1 MRNREII
8 KAWLVLNLT
17 LFAFGF
23 ASYAEQANPIFDT
36 VVIPRISPIPS
47 DVSGAKT
54 FRQSLDGMWKFIANP
69 AAGFETAV
77 SVDGWADIKVPG
89 EWAMQGF
96 DVERGKAAGY
106 FRTFAVPSYWKNKR
120 VKLRFNAVYSDATV
134 YVNGKKAGSHVGGFT
149 AFELDVTE
157 LIKIDKENTLSL
169 AVKNESVAD
178 SLASGSKYACHP
190 LGGISRSVS
199 LIALPQV
206 NISSLAMQ
214 TIFDKEF
221 KDATLT
227 ALIDISNESSADVS
241 GMKVDFEL
249 SPWKSTKKV
258 TLGNDT
264 IVCEIVKPGQTAKL
278 KFSAEVAGPKKWDC
292 ENPNLYVL
300 TCKLIK
306 GGKVIETVKQRFGFR
321 QCEVIGNQLFV
332 NGTAVKLRGV
342 NRHEVYPLTGRS
354 VPKEMYRRDIELFRE
369 GNVNHIR
376 TCHYQPDEALM
387 EAADELGMFIECE
400 GSFCWAHKTR
410 ANQNLIREATVGQT
424 LEMVVLNRN
433 HPSII
438 FWSLANESHWNGHFE
453 ASGKAVAAIDP
464 TRPRT
469 FNYYPWGWGSD
480 GYHKEDERICRIGS
494 DHYPGFRGASKFAN
508 YHRPVSFGE
517 FCHLNAYNRFELATD
532 VSLRDKW
539 GKYFHKMWEDMY
551 KSKGCLGGSIWAG
564 IDDTFY
570 WDFQKADGS
579 IEERTVGYGTWGPI
593 DGWRRRKPEWWS
605 MKKTYSPVRV
615 AISTEQRAGAEIVVD
630 VENRQDFS
638 NINRLKI
645 SWQIA
650 HESGTAA
657 ADIKPGSNGK
667 LVIKPK
673 TKITASSK
681 LKLVFDDPRG
691 FNIDSF
697 SLPLGKEEVEPIV
710 INESEHYKVKKS
722 CDNILV
728 SSGSVTYTIDSKTGL
743 IRCSEFTG
751 PHLMILPLNGG
762 GGTQM
767 HGPTKYY
774 EPFSDTCSDW
784 KAESVSAKTE
794 NGFPVIRVAGSY
806 KEATGEYAYIFNAD
820 GTFTIDYDFQ
830 TTGKVN
836 PRQLGIVFDFPKSYE
851 NLAWKRKGYW
861 SIYPDWHIARLEGTA
876 KASEGFDA
884 TPVGPRNKPGHQ
896 WRHDRTKIGSNDFAS
911 TKHNVYNASL
921 TNSRGKGLHVYA
933 GADKHIRTWKSGDM
947 IRMLIAHY
955 SNGGDEGFLRR
966 LVREDNRPL
975 SKGDTIKDSV
985 KMRVK

>member
-1 MRNREII
+1 M
-8 KAWLVLNLT
+8 KSLSCLLA
-17 LFAFGF
+17 LFVF
-23 ASYAEQANPIFDT
+23 SCVCYAEGAEPLFEM
-36 VVIPRISPIPS
+36 VPVPRISPIPS
-47 DVSGAKT
+47 NAAGVETLKQG
-54 FRQSLDGMWKFIANP
+54 LDGTWKFSANP
-69 AAGFETAV
+69 AAGFETVA

-96 DVERGKAAGY
+96 DVEKEKAAGY
-106 FRTFAVPSYWKNKR
+106 FRTFTVPSDWKNKR
-120 VKLRFNAVYSDATV
+120 VKLRFNAVYSDSTV
-134 YVNGKKAGSHVGGFT
+134 YVNGTKAGSHVGGFT

-157 LIKIDKENTLSL
+157 LIKFDKENTLSL

-190 LGGISRSVS
+190 LGGISRSVC
-199 LIALPQV
+199 LIALPEI
-206 NISSLAMQ
+206 NISSLAVQ
-214 TIFDKEF
+214 TTFDKEF
-221 KDATLT
+221 KDANLT
-227 ALIDISNESSADVS
+227 VLIDVCNESTIDVS
-241 GMKVDFEL
+241 EMKVNFEL
-249 SPWKSTKKV
+249 SDWKSNKKEA
-258 TLGNDT
+258 LDSDT
-264 IVCEIVKPGQTAKL
+264 IISEIVKAGQTANL
-278 KFSAEVAGPKKWDC
+278 KFSASVSAPKKWDC

-300 TCKLIK
+300 TCRLIK
-306 GGKVIETVKQRFGFR
+306 GGKVIETIKQRFGFR
-321 QCEVIGNQLFV
+321 QSEVIGNQLFI
-332 NGTAVKLRGV
+332 NGMAVKLRGV

-376 TCHYQPDEALM
+376 TSHYQPDEALM

-400 GSFCWAHKTR
+400 GPFCWAHNTK
-410 ANQNLIREATVGQT
+410 ADEKVIREATARQS

-453 ASGKAVAAIDP
+453 ASGKAVAALDP
-464 TRPRT
+464 TRPLT
-469 FNYYPWGWGSD
+469 FNFLPWGAGDSK
-480 GYHKEDERICRIGS
+480 GDEHICQIAS
-494 DHYPGFRGASKFAN
+494 DHYPGFEGAVKFAN

-532 VSLRDKW
+532 VALRDKW
-539 GKYFHKMWEDMY
+539 GTYFHQMWEGMY

-570 WDFQKADGS
+570 WDFKRPDGS

-605 MKKTYSPVRV
+605 MKKTYSPVRA
-615 AISTEQRAGAEIVVD
+615 AISKEQRASGEIVVD

-638 NINRLKI
+638 NLNRLQI

-650 HESGTAA
+650 EDRGTVK
-657 ADIKPGSNGK
+657 ADIKPRSSGK

-681 LKLVFDDPRG
+681 LKLVFDDPRD

-697 SLPLGKEEVEPIV
+697 LLPLGKEEMKPIV
-710 INESEHYKVKKS
+710 SGKNEQYKVKKAG
-722 CDNILV
+722 DNILI
-728 SSGSVTYTIDSKTGL
+728 SGSSVTYTINSGTGL
-743 IRCSEFTG
+743 IRCPEFTG

-767 HGPTKYY
+767 HGPTTYY
-774 EPFSDTCSDW
+774 EPFTDTCSQW
-784 KAESVSAKTE
+784 KAESVNCETE
-794 NGFPVIRVAGSY
+794 NGLPVVTVVGSY
-806 KEATGEYAYIFNAD
+806 KEATGKYVYNFNAD

-836 PRQLGIVFDFPKSYE
+836 PRQLGIVFDLPKSYE
-851 NLAWKRKGYW
+851 NLTWKRKGYW
-861 SIYPDWHIARLEGTA
+861 TTYPDWHIARLEGTA

-884 TPVGPRNKPGHQ
+884 TPVGPRKKPSYQ
-896 WRHDRTKIGSNDFAS
+896 WRYDRTKIGSNDFAS
-911 TKHNVYNASL
+911 TKHNVYNVSL
-921 TNSRGKGLHVYA
+921 TNSRGKGLHVCA
-933 GADKHIRTWKSGDM
+933 SADKHTRTWNHGDT

-966 LVREDNRPL
+966 LVKKDNLPL
-975 SKGDTIKDSV
+975 SKGDTVKGSV
-985 KMRVK
+985 TLNVK